1 MKFKEL
7 KIIEPIVQS
16 LEKMGIIDATP
27 IQIDAIPKILDKKD
41 ILARAATGTGKT
53 AAFVVPILQ
62 MMENAKRFQEYN
74 RHAQVLV
81 ISPNRELSIQISDAF
96 KKTGTLLN
104 TKVVTIIGGVY
115 QRKQIEIL
123 RNSVDVLVV
132 TPGRCRDLIEQRKLN
147 LDDIKYFILDEVDL
161 ILDMGFIEDVK
172 FIRKSVKQEVQTI
185 FLSATIPP
193 KIKSLAENMLKNYE
207 YVQSKID
214 LEKQGKIT
222 EELYFMKA
230 IDKKY
235 FLLDLISKNSDKS
248 FIIFSNMKRKVDDI
262 EKFLKSNNFFS
273 RSIHSDKSQFFRQE
287 AIRLFKSKKT
297 LILIATDIAA
307 RGIHIDNINYVI
319 NFDIPKNSDVYVHRK
334 GRTGRAGDDGH
345 SLLLCSPEE
354 AGSLKSIIRNVSP
367 AMLPIDTHKWH
378 IDINLQQ
385 AFAKSGNNNVF
396 RNKNTRRNS
405 SSNYGSRFNDGNS
418 RFNDNN
424 KPREN
429 SSDSS
434 NYSNNSNS
442 FRSND
447 RNDSRRNKSG
457 GYSYNSKSNGSNK
470 KWDNSDSK
478 FNSQSQGR
486 RSSLKYG
493 DQIKTK
499 TANNDK
505 FKTNKDFYK

>member
-1 MKFKEL
+1 MNFKEL
-7 KIIEPIVQS
+7 KIIDPIVES
-16 LEKMGIIDATP
+16 LEKMGIVDATP
-27 IQIDAIPKILDKKD
+27 IQIDAIPKILEKKD

-62 MMENAKRFQEYN
+62 MMESSKRFQEYN
-74 RHAQVLV
+74 RNAQVLV

-172 FIRKSVKQEVQTI
+172 FIRKAVKQEVQTI

-214 LEKQGKIT
+214 LETQGKIT

-367 AMLPIDTHKWH
+367 SMLPITTHKWN

-385 AFAKSGNNNVF
+385 AFSKGGDSNVF
-396 RNKNTRRNS
+396 RNKSSKRNY
-405 SSNYGSRFNDGNS
+405 SSNYGSRF
-418 RFNDNN
+418 RDNN
-424 KPREN
+424 N
-429 SSDSS
+429 SHESRGNGGSS
-434 NYSNNSNS
+434 NYSGNGNS

-447 RNDSRRNKSG
+447 NNDSRRNKNSG
-457 GYSYNSKSNGSNK
+457 SSYNFRSNSSNK
-470 KWDNSDSK
+470 KEDNGASK
-478 FNSQSQGR
+478 FNSSSQQQGR

-493 DQIKTK
+493 DQNKGKST
-499 TANNDK
+499 NSEK
-505 FKTNKDFYK
+505 FKSNKDFYK

>member
-1 MKFKEL
+1 MNFKEL
-7 KIIEPIVQS
+7 KIIDPIVES
-16 LEKMGIIDATP
+16 LEKMGIVNATP

-62 MMENAKRFQEYN
+62 MMEEAKRFQEYN
-74 RHAQVLV
+74 RNAQVLV
-81 ISPNRELSIQISDAF
+81 ISPNRELTIQISDAF

-115 QRKQIEIL
+115 QRKQTEIL

-172 FIRKSVKQEVQTI
+172 FIRKAVQQEVQTI

-207 YVQSKID
+207 YVQAKID
-214 LEKQGKIT
+214 TETQGTVT

-262 EKFLKSNNFFS
+262 EKFLKSNNLFS

-319 NFDIPKNSDVYVHRK
+319 NFDIPKNSDVYIHRK

-345 SLLLCSPEE
+345 SLLLCAPEE

-367 AMLPIDTHKWH
+367 SMLAITTHKWNV
-378 IDINLQQ
+378 DINLEQV
-385 AFAKSGNNNVF
+385 FAKSGDNVF
-396 RNKNTRRNS
+396 RNRNSRRNS
-405 SSNYGSRFNDGNS
+405 SSSYGNRFS
-418 RFNDNN
+418 SN
-424 KPREN
+424 KPRGPREN
-429 SSDSS
+429 SGSS
-434 NYSNNSNS
+434 SYSGGGSS
-442 FRSND
+442 YRSND
-447 RNDSRRNKSG
+447 NRSNDNYDSRRNNNSG
-457 GYSYNSKSNGSNK
+457 SSYNSRSSGSTR
-470 KWDNSDSK
+470 KWDSDSK
-478 FNSQSQGR
+478 SNSSSQQQGR

-493 DQIKTK
+493 DQNKSK
-499 TANNDK
+499 SNSGEK
-505 FKTNKDFYK
+505 FKSNKDFYK